1 MQAETTAGPPATH
14 PFRDAFM
21 ARDLEAM
28 RALLS
33 PDVVLNSPILSTP
46 FVGREAV
53 LELFEVI
60 LETLDDVRYTVDMA
74 DGDLRFLSW
83 QTRVGATEM
92 QGADILRLDDEGRIV
107 EFTVFFRPLKG
118 LTVLA
123 SALGK
128 GLAGRRSRG
137 RALLVGA
144 ASAPMVAL
152 SRASDRLAPR
162 LVK

>member
-1 MQAETTAGPPATH
+1 MQPGTAASTH
-14 PFRDAFM
+14 PFPEAFT
-21 ARDLEAM
+21 ARDFAAM
-28 RALLS
+28 RELLH
-33 PDVVLNSPILSTP
+33 PDVVLHSPILSTP

-60 LETLDDVRYTVDMA
+60 AETLEDVRYEVELGEGA
-74 DGDLRFLSW
+74 VHFFSW
-83 QTRVGATEM
+83 RTRVGKTEM
-92 QGADILRLDDEGRIV
+92 QGADILREGEDGRIV

-118 LTVLA
+118 ATALA

-128 GLAGRRSRG
+128 GLARRRSPA
-137 RALLVGA
+137 RARLVGA

-152 SRASDRLAPR
+152 SRVSDRVAPR

>member
-1 MQAETTAGPPATH
+1 MQAETSVAPPAHH
-14 PFRDAFM
+14 PFRSAFV
-21 ARDLEAM
+21 ARDFAAMREAM
-28 RALLS
+28 T

-60 LETLDDVRYTVDMA
+60 TETLEDVRYTVDMR
-74 DGDLRFLSW
+74 DGDVIFYSW
-83 QTRVGATEM
+83 HTRVRGVEM
-92 QGADILRLDDEGRIV
+92 QGADILRLGDGGRIV

-118 LTVLA
+118 ITVLA

-128 GLAGRRSRG
+128 GLARRRSPAPAMLR
-137 RALLVGA
+137 GA
-144 ASAPMVAL
+144 ARAPLIAL
-152 SRASDRLAPR
+152 SPASDRLAPR

>member
-1 MQAETTAGPPATH
+1 MHAEATAPH
-14 PFRDAFM
+14 PFREAFTT
-21 ARDLEAM
+21 RDFAAM
-28 RALLS
+28 RELLH

-60 LETLDDVRYTVDMA
+60 TETLEDVRYTVDIA
-74 DGDLRFLSW
+74 DGDVRFFSW
-83 QTRVGATEM
+83 NTRVRGTAM
-92 QGADILRLDDEGRIV
+92 QGADILRLDEDGRIV

-118 LTVLA
+118 IAVLA

-128 GLAGRRSRG
+128 GLARRRSPA
-137 RALLVGA
+137 RAVLVGA
-144 ASAPMVAL
+144 ASAPMIAL
-152 SRASDRLAPR
+152 SRASDSLAPR

>member
-1 MQAETTAGPPATH
+1 MQAETTAAPPATH
-14 PFRDAFM
+14 PFRDAFV
-21 ARDLEAM
+21 ARDFDAM
-28 RALLS
+28 RAVLS
-33 PDVVLNSPILSTP
+33 PDVVLISPIVSTP

-60 LETLDDVRYTVDMA
+60 TATLEDVRYTVDMA

-83 QTRVGATEM
+83 HTRIGATEM
-92 QGADILRLDDEGRIV
+92 QGAEILRLDEEGRIV
-107 EFTVFFRPLKG
+107 EFTIFFRPLKG
-118 LTVLA
+118 VTVLA

-128 GLAGRRSRG
+128 GLAARRSRS

-152 SRASDRLAPR
+152 SRASDRLAPL

>member
-1 MQAETTAGPPATH
+1 MQAEAAATH
-14 PFRDAFM
+14 PFRETFTE
-21 ARDLEAM
+21 RDFAAM
-28 RALLS
+28 RELLH

-60 LETLDDVRYTVDMA
+60 TETLEDVRYTVDMR
-74 DGDLRFLSW
+74 DGDVIFYSW
-83 QTRVGATEM
+83 HTRVRGTEM
-92 QGADILRLDDEGRIV
+92 QGADILRLGDGGRIV

-118 LTVLA
+118 ITVLA

-128 GLAGRRSRG
+128 GLARRRSPA
-137 RALLVGA
+137 RAMLVGA
-144 ASAPMVAL
+144 ASAPMIAL
-152 SRASDRLAPR
+152 SRASDSLAPR

>member
-1 MQAETTAGPPATH
+1 MQSETAMAPPATH

-21 ARDLEAM
+21 ARDFEAM
-28 RALLS
+28 RELLS
-33 PDVVLNSPILSTP
+33 PDVVLNSPILSMP
-46 FVGREAV
+46 FVGRDAV

-60 LETLDDVRYTVDMA
+60 TETLEDVRYVVDMA
-74 DGDLRFLSW
+74 DGDTRFFSW
-83 QTRVGATEM
+83 HAHIGATQM
-92 QGADILRLDDEGRIV
+92 QGADIMRLDEHGRIV
-107 EFTVFFRPLKG
+107 EFTVFFRPLEG
-118 LTVLA
+118 ITVLA

-128 GLAGRRSRG
+128 GLAGRRSRS

>member
-1 MQAETTAGPPATH
+1 MQAETAAAPPATH
-14 PFRDAFM
+14 PFRDAFV
-21 ARDLEAM
+21 ARDLDAM
-28 RALLS
+28 RAQLN
-33 PDVVLNSPILSTP
+33 PDVVLNSPIVSTP

-60 LETLDDVRYTVDMA
+60 LETLEDVRYTVDMT
-74 DGDLRFLSW
+74 DGDLHFLSW
-83 QTRVGATEM
+83 HTRIGATEM
-92 QGADILRLDDEGRIV
+92 QGADILRLDEEGRIV

-118 LTVLA
+118 ITVLA

-128 GLAGRRSRG
+128 GLAGRRSRS
-137 RALLVGA
+137 RALFVGA

>member
-1 MQAETTAGPPATH
+1 MQAETTATPPATH
-14 PFRDAFM
+14 PFREAFM

-60 LETLDDVRYTVDMA
+60 LETLEDVRYTVDMA

-83 QTRVGATEM
+83 HTRVGATEM

-107 EFTVFFRPLKG
+107 EFTIFFGPLKG

-137 RALLVGA
+137 RALFVGA

>member
-1 MQAETTAGPPATH
+1 MQAETTAAPPATH
-14 PFRDAFM
+14 PFRDAFTS
-21 ARDLEAM
+21 RDFDAM
-28 RALLS
+28 RELLS

-60 LETLDDVRYTVDMA
+60 TETLEDVRYTVDMA
-74 DGDLRFLSW
+74 DGDLRFFSW
-83 QTRVGATEM
+83 HTHIGRTKM
-92 QGADILRLDDEGRIV
+92 QGADILRLDEQGRIV
-107 EFTVFFRPLKG
+107 EFTVFFRPLEG
-118 LTVLA
+118 ITVLA

-144 ASAPMVAL
+144 ASAPL
-152 SRASDRLAPR
+152 IGLGRASDRLAPR